1 MINLNCLP
9 IVLNIAN
16 VTYINKYH
24 FITTYRINLLFC
36 PIKDVDTR
44 YLMIWMD
51 DENYA
56 SSILGFV
63 KMLVFNSEI
72 STMNE
77 TKLKIKIVSTPE
89 NIYELL
95 KEVR

>member
-1 MINLNCLP
+1 
-9 IVLNIAN
+9 
-16 VTYINKYH
+16 
-24 FITTYRINLLFC
+24 
-36 PIKDVDTR
+36 
-44 YLMIWMD
+44 MIWMD

-63 KMLVFNSEI
+63 KMFVFNSEI